1 MLILGAGE
9 LLCSRVGQSVGPSAP
24 AEEGHGNQR
33 QTHLLGTQLGLSALT
48 WRCSDWAQGYTGFTW
63 EVLTLL
69 TELDLQLHGNFVF
82 KLINTHGSTVQ
93 VIMKLCIFFLSCYI
107 QEQYANGVSYAC
119 FVSVL
124 LVPIC

>member
-1 MLILGAGE
+1 MLIIGAGE

-33 QTHLLGTQLGLSALT
+33 QSHLLGTQLGLSALT
-48 WRCSDWAQGYTGFTW
+48 WRCSDWAKRT
-63 EVLTLL
+63 LTLL
-69 TELDLQLHGNFVF
+69 LTEFDLQLHGNFVF
-82 KLINTHGSTVQ
+82 RLINTHGSAAQ

-107 QEQYANGVSYAC
+107 QERYANGVSYAC

-124 LVPIC
+124 FVPIC